1 MTTHAFFDPFGAFA
15 ADDAAAIPARRGGP
29 SLSYRDLL
37 GGAWWRLPAATRAR
51 FEHHS
56 ALYTGTMTLRATA
69 AGRWVARLCKLVGSP
84 LPPPSERPLAAT
96 VRVEPDHRTGGSRW
110 IRCYDFPRKCV
121 SVASVKAVDADGA
134 LVERL
139 SCGLR
144 MRLTLDVRGGALCFD
159 SAGYYVE
166 CEGMTLANP
175 RYGAWRLEL
184 PSWFLPGRTC
194 VSHHDLGNGRF
205 RFVMTIRHALL
216 GDLFHHD
223 GVFRSPE

>member
-1 MTTHAFFDPFGAFA
+1 MPTHAFFDPFGAFA
-15 ADDAAAIPARRGGP
+15 ADEPATGRARAARRD
-29 SLSYRDLL
+29 LSYRDLL
-37 GGAWWRLPAATRAR
+37 GNSWWRLPALTRAR
-51 FEHHS
+51 FERHE

-96 VRVEPDHRTGGSRW
+96 VRVEPDSGTGGSRW
-110 IRCYDFPRKCV
+110 TRCYAFPRARV
-121 SVASVKAVDADGA
+121 SVASVKALDANGA

-139 SCGLR
+139 GCGLR

-159 SAGYYVE
+159 SAGYYFE
-166 CEGMTLANP
+166 CEGVPWAGR

-194 VSHHDLGNGRF
+194 VSHHDLGRGRF
-205 RFVMTIRHALL
+205 RFTMTIRHALL

-223 GVFRSPE
+223 GVFHSVE

>member
-15 ADDAAAIPARRGGP
+15 ADETAPSNERSARRG
-29 SLSYRDLL
+29 LSYRDLL
-37 GGAWWRLPAATRAR
+37 GDAWSRLPAATRAR
-51 FEHHS
+51 FERHD

-96 VRVEPDHRTGGSRW
+96 VRVEPDPGTGGSRW
-110 IRCYDFPRKCV
+110 TRCYDFPRKRV

-139 SCGLR
+139 GCGLR

-166 CEGMTLANP
+166 CEGVAWAGR
-175 RYGAWRLEL
+175 RYGAWCLEL

-194 VSHHDLGNGRF
+194 VSHHDLGDGRF
-205 RFVMTIRHALL
+205 RFTMTIRHALL

-223 GVFRSPE
+223 GMFHSVE

>member
-15 ADDAAAIPARRGGP
+15 TDDAAPIPAPSRGHD
-29 SLSYRDLL
+29 LSYRALL
-37 GGAWWRLPAATRAR
+37 GDAWWRLPAATRAR
-51 FEHHS
+51 FEHHR
-56 ALYTGTMTLRATA
+56 AHYTGTMTLRATA

-84 LPPPSERPLAAT
+84 LPPPSERPLSAT

-110 IRCYDFPRKCV
+110 IRRYDFPGKCV
-121 SVASVKAVDADGA
+121 SVSSVKAVDAGGA

-139 SCGLR
+139 GCGLR
-144 MRLTLDVRGGALCFD
+144 MRLTLEVRDGALCFD

-166 CEGMTLANP
+166 CEGVALAGR
-175 RYGAWRLEL
+175 RYGTWRIEL

-194 VSHHDLGNGRF
+194 VSHHDLGDGRF
-205 RFVMTIRHALL
+205 RFAMTIRHAVL

-223 GVFRSPE
+223 GVFHSVE